1 MHILLE
7 EAGYQYTIIDNAVLK
22 LDRCPVF
29 KNQKLGMEYF
39 DEIVSEQKELQK
51 TKKFMTMCAS
61 MACRQAI
68 KVRSTLGKVQMK
80 EEVSNLGIL
89 NSPWNCPH
97 GRPTLV

>member
-39 DEIVSEQKELQK
+39 D
-51 TKKFMTMCAS
+51 
-61 MACRQAI
+61 
-68 KVRSTLGKVQMK
+68 
-80 EEVSNLGIL
+80 
-89 NSPWNCPH
+89 
-97 GRPTLV
+97 